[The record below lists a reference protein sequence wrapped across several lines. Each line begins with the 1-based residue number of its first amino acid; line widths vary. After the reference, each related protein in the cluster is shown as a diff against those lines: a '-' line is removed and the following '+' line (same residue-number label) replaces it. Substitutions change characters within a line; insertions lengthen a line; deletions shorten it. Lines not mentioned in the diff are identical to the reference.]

1 MGLDMH
7 LYSFPRIEGMN
18 LAEIRSADIHLSE
31 LEAEKGA
38 IYEKIKDHI
47 KHFEELDFS
56 WRCLRTEIAAW
67 RKANQIHHWFVET
80 VQNGKDDMC
89 SYEVSKENLQDLY
102 TSCVNV
108 LLKRKTPH
116 NELPTR
122 TGPFFGSTSYDDYYY
137 WEVDRT
143 KTILENLLK
152 NFNFETHYMVYC
164 ADW

>member
-7 LYSFPRIEGMN
+7 LYSYPKIDGMN
-18 LAEIRSADIHLSE
+18 LADVRSADMFLSE
-31 LEAEKGA
+31 VEAERGI
-38 IYEKIKDHI
+38 IYEKVKAHI

-56 WRCLRTEIAAW
+56 WRCLRTEIANW
-67 RKANQIHHWFVET
+67 RKANQIHHWFVVT

-89 SYEVSKENLQDLY
+89 SYEVSKGNLQNLY
-102 TSCVNV
+102 DSCVNV
-108 LLKRKTPH
+108 LLKKNTPH
-116 NELPTR
+116 KELPTR
-122 TGPFFGSTSYDDYYY
+122 PGPFFGSTYYDDFYY

-152 NFNFETHYMVYC
+152 NFKFETHYMVYC

>member
-18 LAEIRSADIHLSE
+18 LDEIRSADIHLSE
-31 LEAEKGA
+31 LEVEKGA
-38 IYEKIKDHI
+38 IYEKIKDYI
-47 KHFEELDFS
+47 KRFEELDFS
-56 WRCLRTEIAAW
+56 WCCIRAEIATW